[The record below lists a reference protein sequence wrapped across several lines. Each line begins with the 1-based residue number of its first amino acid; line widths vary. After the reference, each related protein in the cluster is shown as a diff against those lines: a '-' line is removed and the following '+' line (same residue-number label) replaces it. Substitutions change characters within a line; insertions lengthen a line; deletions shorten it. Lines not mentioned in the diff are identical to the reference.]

1 MVDEDEGISVLVS
14 LEELEGRAHILTV
27 GTEVIVK
34 LEISLRLRHERKASH
49 GQG

>member
-27 GTEVIVK
+27 GTEVMAKAEANTIFFN
-34 LEISLRLRHERKASH
+34 ISW
-49 GQG
+49 